1 MRHLEETYSLL
12 WSWLKDGDDDDNGDG
27 DDDGDDD
34 DDDNGHGDELELPS
48 LAICN
53 FFLWS

>member
-12 WSWLKDGDDDDNGDG
+12 WSWLNGVDDDDNGD
-27 DDDGDDD
+27 
-34 DDDNGHGDELELPS
+34 GDELELPS
-48 LAICN
+48 LAICD